1 MGNRQASQQEPIQQ
15 SPHHESLSK
24 LFEVRLTDNQ
34 GLMLEFKAATERIRS
49 AEYNWKGHV

>member
-49 AEYNWKGHV
+49 AEKNWKGHV